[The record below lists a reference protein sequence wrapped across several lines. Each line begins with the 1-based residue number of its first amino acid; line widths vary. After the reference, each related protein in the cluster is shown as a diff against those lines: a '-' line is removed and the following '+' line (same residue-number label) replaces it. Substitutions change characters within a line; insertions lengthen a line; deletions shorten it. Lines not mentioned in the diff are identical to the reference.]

1 MNLQEKSVKKI
12 KMLFITLMVMILC
25 LFITN
30 NVAAQTRVQM
40 VRLAKLVI
48 DSAQLESYKAALKEE
63 IETSLRLE
71 TRVISLYAVSEKDKP
86 THITIVEIYADTE
99 AYKAHIK
106 SPHFQKYK
114 TFTKDMVKSLE
125 LAEAVPL
132 IAEMKIK

>member
-1 MNLQEKSVKKI
+1 MNLQKKSVKKI
-12 KMLFITLMVMILC
+12 KMLFVNLMVMALS
-25 LFITN
+25 LFIN
-30 NVAAQTRVQM
+30 NTATAQSKVQM

-48 DSAQLESYKAALKEE
+48 DSAQLKSYKAALTEE

-71 TRVISLYAVSEKDKP
+71 TGVITLYAVSEKDKP
-86 THITIVEIYADTE
+86 THITIVEIYADIE
-99 AYKAHIK
+99 AYKSHIK
-106 SPHFQKYK
+106 SSHFQKYK